1 MDKYTDLPLFRLCIF
16 CRCLEPADQPCP
28 LLPSLS
34 QGPPTSSARVKPLR
48 IVTPL
53 SACDENLLES
63 LRTQPSKLCRRCSA
77 SNIIHAFKDAP
88 LPLDSDEPWLHVG
101 EKWEMSLGKL
111 SGLLLTPSCQFC
123 RLIYR
128 ILPRELLHPDD
139 DTITV
144 VPLRSY
150 LREPGWEEIPDEVR
164 SETAV
169 FLGIQ
174 TLDQVGATVQG
185 ISPDRSVRLGRMTG
199 EAIALEVP
207 FPGRQVHNARLVD
220 PFVDFSWVRHAL
232 RRCQETH
239 GNACHG
245 DFPKELLTSRM
256 LDVEEREIVP
266 CPDNCDYVALSYR
279 WGLHV
284 NPPLSAIKMALP
296 QTIED
301 AITVTKQ
308 LGKRYLWVDAYC
320 IDQSPNPTPEQ
331 VAEKQ
336 QQLNMMNLIYSG
348 ASVTL
353 VGLTGTSSN
362 YGLPGVS
369 PKLPRLKQVTEMI
382 DGFTLFTMPPSIDNE
397 TDVSIWNTRAW
408 TLQESYLARRSL
420 FFSDNQ
426 VRFLCAASTVTEST
440 DFASPLNTRIHSM
453 YTMTRLGF
461 FAAEPGIKNPG
472 LTPTESADDGNL
484 KMLGYNGFIHDYT
497 SREMTNDT
505 DSLNAALGVLAQLK
519 LQVFPEGFV
528 WGLPLKSNPESL
540 GWFHARDSAPP
551 KRRPLFPSW
560 SWAGWRGAVLTPDML
575 LRRGD
580 LNQPGEV
587 DLRKDLT
594 VQVVDNNS
602 HDLVVEAWVVDLE
615 VVTEP
620 FSEARVPGSDEA
632 IGFVTERNFL
642 HNNTLPTGTYSCLV
656 VQRAAFKRV
665 VGGPEKQV
673 VHMVVLEWTGQ
684 VAQRRTMLILTTF
697 FREDFMRLAP
707 VRKRVTLR

>member
-1 MDKYTDLPLFRLCIF
+1 MEEHTGLPPFRLCIF
-16 CRCLEPADQPCP
+16 CRCLEPTDQSCP

-34 QGPPTSSARVKPLR
+34 QGPPTSSARVKPLSV
-48 IVTPL
+48 VTPL
-53 SACDENLLES
+53 SASDENLLES
-63 LRTQPSKLCRRCSA
+63 LQAQPSKLCRRCSA

-88 LPLDSDEPWLHVG
+88 LLLDSDAPWLHTG
-101 EKWEMSLGKL
+101 EKWEMPLGKL
-111 SGLLLTPSCQFC
+111 SRLLLTPSCQFC

-128 ILPRELLHPDD
+128 ILPREPLHPDD

-150 LREPGWEEIPDEVR
+150 LREPGWEAIPDEVR
-164 SETAV
+164 SQTAV

-185 ISPDRSVRLGRMTG
+185 IGPGDIVHLGRMTG
-199 EAIALEVP
+199 EAIALETP
-207 FPGRQVHNARLVD
+207 YPGRQVHNARLVD
-220 PFVDFSWVRHAL
+220 PFVDFSWVQEAL

-239 GNACHG
+239 GSTCHG
-245 DFPKELLTSRM
+245 AFSKELLTSRV

-279 WGLHV
+279 WGFHV
-284 NPPLSAIKMALP
+284 NPPVSAIKMALP

-331 VAEKQ
+331 AAEKQ

-348 ASVTL
+348 ASITL

-362 YGLPGVS
+362 SGLPGVS
-369 PKLPRLKQVTEMI
+369 PKLPRQKQTTEVI
-382 DGFTLFTMPPSIDNE
+382 EGCTLFTIPPSIDDE
-397 TDVSIWNTRAW
+397 TEVSIWNTRAW

-440 DFASPLNTRIHSM
+440 DFASPINTNTHFI
-453 YTMTRLGF
+453 YTMARAGF
-461 FAAEPGIKNPG
+461 FAAEPGIKIPG
-472 LTPTESADDGNL
+472 LTPAESVDDGSSL
-484 KMLGYNGFIHDYT
+484 KMIGYNGLINDYT
-497 SREMTNDT
+497 TREMTNDS

-519 LQVFPEGFV
+519 LQVFPEGFI
-528 WGLPLKSNPESL
+528 WGLPLRSNPESL
-540 GWFHARDSAPP
+540 CWFHTRDSAPP
-551 KRRPLFPSW
+551 QRRPSFPSW
-560 SWAGWRGAVLTPDML
+560 SWVGWRGAVLIPDML
-575 LRRGD
+575 LRQGD
-580 LNQPGEV
+580 QRGEV
-587 DLRKDLT
+587 GLRSDMT
-594 VQVVDNNS
+594 IQVLDNNG
-602 HDLVVEAWVVDLE
+602 HDLVVEGWVVDLE

-632 IGFVTERNFL
+632 IGYVTERNFL
-642 HNNTLPTGTYSCLV
+642 HNNTLPTGIHSCLV
-656 VQRAAFKRV
+656 VQRAAFRRV
-665 VGGPEKQV
+665 EDGPEKQV

-684 VAQRRTMLILTTF
+684 VAQRRTMLTLSTF
-697 FREDFMRLAP
+697 FRQDFMRLVP
-707 VRKRVTLR
+707 VRKRVTMR